1 MRPDASAFFLSL
13 LQCVCVARLAAI
25 YQGEEKMRERDC
37 WMMNFTLS
45 YQYPHHI
52 SGARSPATLDL
63 DKQFEFDCLTLNKD
77 RSNLEQR
84 VHFSSNVP
92 NFSYS
97 RAQRC
102 FVDIIEKWKL
112 MHSDVMAH
120 VTTWSNFAMALPIVQ
135 MGVMRQTAITDKRA
149 ATGARTILAI
159 MTSAATI
166 TTTSMSLSNLPHQV
180 STGRQSFSTANNSLN
195 FRLLGL

>member
-1 MRPDASAFFLSL
+1 
-13 LQCVCVARLAAI
+13 
-25 YQGEEKMRERDC
+25 
-37 WMMNFTLS
+37 
-45 YQYPHHI
+45 
-52 SGARSPATLDL
+52 
-63 DKQFEFDCLTLNKD
+63 
-77 RSNLEQR
+77 
-84 VHFSSNVP
+84 
-92 NFSYS
+92 
-97 RAQRC
+97 
-102 FVDIIEKWKL
+102 

-180 STGRQSFSTANNSLN
+180 STGRQLFSTANILSISDYSDFDFMTTGVPFGDFGFGELII
-195 FRLLGL
+195 